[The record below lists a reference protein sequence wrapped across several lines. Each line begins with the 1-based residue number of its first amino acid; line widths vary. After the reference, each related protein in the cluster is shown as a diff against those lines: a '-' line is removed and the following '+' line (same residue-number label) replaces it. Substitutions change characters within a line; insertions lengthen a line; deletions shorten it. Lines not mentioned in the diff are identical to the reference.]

1 MLPKGEYRAAAF
13 LQGGDMGSLSNVYL
27 YVIIGGDMIMESD
40 IISLD
45 GWQNWK
51 EAEIG
56 NISLNGEDDVTVGVY
71 VAGGGGGW
79 GTMDDF
85 TFCLQ

>member
-1 MLPKGEYRAAAF
+1 
-13 LQGGDMGSLSNVYL
+13 
-27 YVIIGGDMIMESD
+27 MIMESD

-56 NISLNGEDDVTVGVY
+56 NISLNGEDEVTVGVH
-71 VAGGGGGW
+71 VIGGGGGW

>member
-1 MLPKGEYRAAAF
+1 
-13 LQGGDMGSLSNVYL
+13 MGSLSNVYL
-27 YVIIGGDMIMESD
+27 YVIIGGDMVMQSD

-51 EAEIG
+51 EAEIS

-71 VAGGGGGW
+71 VAGSGALRRNSSYKRDVFRR
-79 GTMDDF
+79 TSHEF
-85 TFCLQ
+85 F